1 MNTTSG
7 QLKAFHALIAFR
19 KGMLNLKTE
28 MTSTQFSITEREFR
42 QVADLISSIDAELIR
57 RMESMKTLK
66 TKANSEQKRIRE
78 AIECRK
84 QIAQDYCD
92 ILGSDVCNTLNA
104 TLLETLESLREEL
117 SHWEAIKTLST
128 SGEPDSTKA
137 AESKPDS
144 TKAAESKPDSTK
156 VADSKPDSTK
166 VADSKPD
173 STKAADIAPSA

>member
-1 MNTTSG
+1 MNTTGG
-7 QLKAFHALIAFR
+7 QIKAFHALIAFR
-19 KGMLNLKTE
+19 KGMLNLRTE
-28 MTSTQFSITEREFR
+28 MTSTQFSITEREFS
-42 QVADLISSIDAELIR
+42 QVADLISSIDAELMR

-66 TKANSEQKRIRE
+66 TKANSEQTRIRE

-84 QIAQDYCD
+84 KVAKDYCD

-117 SHWEAIKTLST
+117 SHWDAIKTLST
-128 SGEPDSTKA
+128 SGDPDSTKA

-156 VADSKPDSTK
+156 
-166 VADSKPD
+166 
-173 STKAADIAPSA
+173 AADIAPSA